1 MKKLII
7 FSLLFIFIA
16 GNASSEE
23 KLKVFVSIMPQKFFT
38 EQIGGEKVQVSVLVP
53 QGRSPENFDPSA
65 RQIIELGKA
74 DVYLT
79 MGIQFENMFLG
90 RLKNSSSFSVYD
102 ISAGIEKSGC
112 HHHHGHGE
120 EHHHHGE
127 ADPHIWTDPV
137 KVKKA
142 AENIASALSETDS
155 ANRDFYMANCRD
167 FISRLDN
174 LDRDIRSRLA
184 PYKGRIFYVY
194 HSALDYF
201 AQRYGLVQKSIETG
215 SREPSP
221 AQIRKLVAEAEADG
235 VKTIFMQPEFPAAGT
250 QKIAAAIKGEIIM
263 FSVLEYDYINNM
275 TYLAESLTK
284 AFEKGNGN

>member
-7 FSLLFIFIA
+7 FSFLLIFIT
-16 GNASSEE
+16 GNAFSEE

-79 MGIQFENMFLG
+79 MGIQSENMFLG
-90 RLKNSSSFSVYD
+90 RLKNSTGSFSVYD

-112 HHHHGHGE
+112 HNHGHGE

-137 KVKKA
+137 KVKKV
-142 AENIASALSETDS
+142 AENIASALSEADS
-155 ANRDFYMANCRD
+155 GNRDFYMANCRE
-167 FISRLDN
+167 FISRLDK
-174 LDRDIRSRLA
+174 LDRDIGSRLA
-184 PYKGRIFYVY
+184 PYRGRIFYVY

-221 AQIRKLVAEAEADG
+221 AQIRKLVAEAEADR
-235 VKTIFMQPEFPAAGT
+235 VRTIFMQPEFPAAGT

-275 TYLAESLTK
+275 TYLAESLTR
-284 AFEKGNGN
+284 AFEKGSGN